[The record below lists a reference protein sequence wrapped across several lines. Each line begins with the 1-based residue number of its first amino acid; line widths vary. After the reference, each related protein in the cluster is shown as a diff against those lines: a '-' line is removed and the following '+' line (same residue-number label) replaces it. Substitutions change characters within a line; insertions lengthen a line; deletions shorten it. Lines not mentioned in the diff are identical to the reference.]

1 MRSLLVLGPLAFGAM
16 FAACSS
22 ENTVIIHGGG
32 DGGATMDDGGTSDGD
47 GGTGSDGGMP
57 GVDSGPG
64 YKGGP
69 LSCAGIAA
77 VVNNYMSCGT
87 ERWAVKVGEDAQAG
101 AIVLTATA
109 STITALT
116 ALNGGVPY
124 NNPPQSSRVS
134 PTEKSVVFL
143 KDVTVVFSRLEND
156 SDYHLG
162 IQDSTF
168 RTMIAEIPYPGGAGV
183 GCVSGSWE
191 CLVSRARAATD
202 KALAPTSTGRNPGV
216 IATIVGVPFY
226 DFSHMQAYEAPNSI
240 ELHPVLAICFGKGCT
255 PGL

>member
-1 MRSLLVLGPLAFGAM
+1 M
-16 FAACSS
+16 FAACSTQ
-22 ENTVIIHGGG
+22 NTVVIHGSGDGGAMMGG
-32 DGGATMDDGGTSDGD
+32 DGGTSGGDE

-64 YKGGP
+64 YTGGP
-69 LSCAGIAA
+69 LSCSGIAA
-77 VVNNYMSCGT
+77 VVNNYSGCGT
-87 ERWAVKVGEDAQAG
+87 ERWTVKVGEDSQAA

-109 STITALT
+109 TTISAL
-116 ALNGGVPY
+116 AAMNGGLVY
-124 NNPPQSSRVS
+124 SNPPATSRVA

-143 KDVTVVFSRLEND
+143 KDVTVVYARLESD
-156 SDYHLG
+156 SDYHLA
-162 IQDSTF
+162 IQDGTF
-168 RTMIAEIPYPGGAGV
+168 RTMIAEVPYPGATGV

-191 CLVSRARAATD
+191 CLISHARAAVD
-202 KALAPTSTGRNPGV
+202 KAIAPTTNGRNPGG